1 VFDSFVAASVMK
13 LFLQD
18 RVVGPMPNPLL
29 GGPMICYQGFLP
41 LDKVP
46 TKADEPLSTRFDFGV
61 FLLLD

>member
-1 VFDSFVAASVMK
+1 
-13 LFLQD
+13 
-18 RVVGPMPNPLL
+18 MPNTLL